1 VGSYLVGILLPGWIV
16 RAYFIHILGEIAMG
30 PHIKWAVMAQ
40 LRRGNPSLPPR
51 AKVGTA
57 QRRLDT
63 AFAIAKIAFSGEQN
77 PRDWAALVLLSP
89 PEERGDPMYKDLCRR
104 LARAIWYEK
113 PDELLAD
120 CWFHL
125 FTRIDLGAAHGL
137 RPHGWENILPDNAT
151 TDPIPLGGISSFR
164 CELLRL
170 ASEIDASYALRDDTV
185 VPTPCLTSRAVR
197 LVNKLAGLNLP
208 LPLYRGKEYE
218 GGGGLLQLTLLRYL
232 MLHGCKQQACRIA
245 KHIGKHFVERSMTS
259 GHIYGYC
266 VQGQARPWDTR
277 KEIMR
282 LEIDSRITAGV
293 DQWLLSD
300 VYDALARAIA

>member
-1 VGSYLVGILLPGWIV
+1 
-16 RAYFIHILGEIAMG
+16 MG

-63 AFAIAKIAFSGEQN
+63 AFVVAQTAFSGEQN

-208 LPLYRGKEYE
+208 LPIYREREYE
-218 GGGGLLQLTLLRYL
+218 GGDGLLYLVLLRYFL
-232 MLHGCKQQACRIA
+232 LNGRADWACKIA
-245 KHIGKHFVERSMTS
+245 RYFGSHFISRSMTS
-259 GHIYGYC
+259 GHIYGLGI
-266 VQGQARPWDTR
+266 QGQARPWDTR
-277 KEIMR
+277 KQIIH
-282 LEIDSRITAGV
+282 LEIDPRITAGADPLVV
-293 DQWLLSD
+293 DKA
-300 VYDALARAIA
+300 VGALADAIY